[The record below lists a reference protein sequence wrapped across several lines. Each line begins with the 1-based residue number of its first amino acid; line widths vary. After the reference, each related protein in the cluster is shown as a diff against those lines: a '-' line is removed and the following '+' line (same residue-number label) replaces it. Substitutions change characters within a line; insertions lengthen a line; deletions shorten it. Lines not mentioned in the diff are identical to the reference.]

1 MKLNNLEIV
10 KGFNRLFSKFNY
22 IFNFGKLY
30 ILTGSNGIGKT
41 TLLRCICGF
50 IRPESGSLL
59 WNNITINNEYNEYS
73 KNIFYLGH
81 LDSLSPH
88 LSVWDNIKHL
98 SILQDIPNPF
108 NEGRDL
114 FQIFH
119 LKDLHVYQLSAG
131 QKRRVTL
138 SLLNLNKK
146 SLWVLD
152 EPLSSV
158 DKRYEKV
165 FTKLINDHIDNN
177 GIVIMSSHD
186 TVHHYKK
193 ASTEIINLDVI
204 K

>member
-1 MKLNNLEIV
+1 MELDNLAIV
-10 KGFNRLFSKFNY
+10 KGFNRLFSKFSY

-41 TLLRCICGF
+41 TLLKCICGF
-50 IRPESGSLL
+50 LRPDSGFLL
-59 WNNITINNEYNEYS
+59 WNNIKINNENTEYA

-81 LDSLSPH
+81 LDSLSPN

-98 SILQDIPNPF
+98 SILLDIPNPF
-108 NEGRDL
+108 NEGIDL

-119 LKDLHVYQLSAG
+119 LKDLHVYQLSVG
-131 QKRRVTL
+131 QKRRVAL

-165 FTKLINDHIDNN
+165 FIKLISDHINNN

-186 TVHHYKK
+186 TLHHYKK
-193 ASTEIINLDVI
+193 ASTQIINLDVI

>member
-1 MKLNNLEIV
+1 MELDNLEIV
-10 KGFNRLFSKFNY
+10 KGFNRLFSKFSY
-22 IFNFGKLY
+22 IFYFGKLY

-41 TLLRCICGF
+41 TLLKCICGF
-50 IRPESGSLL
+50 LRPDSGFLL
-59 WNNITINNEYNEYS
+59 WNNIKINNEYA

-81 LDSLSPH
+81 LDSLSPN

-98 SILQDIPNPF
+98 SILLDIPNPF
-108 NEGRDL
+108 NEGIDL

-131 QKRRVTL
+131 QKRRVAL

-165 FTKLINDHIDNN
+165 FIKLISDHINNN

-186 TVHHYKK
+186 TVHNYKK
-193 ASTEIINLDVI
+193 ASTQIINLDVI

>member
-1 MKLNNLEIV
+1 MELDNLAIV
-10 KGFNRLFSKFNY
+10 KGFNRLFSKFSY
-22 IFNFGKLY
+22 LFNFGKLY
-30 ILTGSNGIGKT
+30 ILTGSNCIGKT
-41 TLLRCICGF
+41 TLLKCICGF
-50 IRPESGSLL
+50 LRPDSEFLL
-59 WNNITINNEYNEYS
+59 WNNIKINNENTEYA

-81 LDSLSPH
+81 LDSLSPN

-98 SILQDIPNPF
+98 SILLDISNPF
-108 NEGRDL
+108 NEGIDL

-119 LKDLHVYQLSAG
+119 LKDLHVYQLSVG
-131 QKRRVTL
+131 QKRRVAL

-165 FTKLINDHIDNN
+165 FIKLISDHINNN

-186 TVHHYKK
+186 TLHHYKK
-193 ASTEIINLDVI
+193 ASTQIINLDVI

>member
-10 KGFNRLFSKFNY
+10 KGYNRLFSKFNY
-22 IFNFGKLY
+22 IFNFGTLY

-41 TLLRCICGF
+41 SLLRCICGF
-50 IRPESGSLL
+50 LRPESGSLL
-59 WNNITINNEYNEYS
+59 WNNIIINNEYKEYA

-81 LDSLSPH
+81 LDSLSSN
-88 LSVWDNIKHL
+88 LSVWDNMYHL
-98 SILQDIPNPF
+98 SILLDIPNPF
-108 NEGRDL
+108 TEGVDL

-119 LKDLHVYQLSAG
+119 LKDFNVSQLSAG
-131 QKRRVTL
+131 QKRRVAL

-158 DKRYEKV
+158 DKRYEKI
-165 FTKLINDHIDNN
+165 FIKLINDHIDNN

-186 TVHHYKK
+186 TVHNYKK

>member
-1 MKLNNLEIV
+1 MELDNLAIV
-10 KGFNRLFSKFNY
+10 KGFNRLFSKFSY

-41 TLLRCICGF
+41 TLLKCICGF
-50 IRPESGSLL
+50 LRPDSGFLL
-59 WNNITINNEYNEYS
+59 WNNIKINNENTEYA

-81 LDSLSPH
+81 LDSLSPN

-98 SILQDIPNPF
+98 SILLDIPNPF
-108 NEGRDL
+108 NEGIDL

-119 LKDLHVYQLSAG
+119 LKDFHVYQLSVG
-131 QKRRVTL
+131 QKRRVAL

-165 FTKLINDHIDNN
+165 FIKLISDHINNN

-186 TVHHYKK
+186 TLHHYKK
-193 ASTEIINLDVI
+193 ASTQIINLDVI